1 MTRSISILITTY
13 NRARFLASAI
23 ESVLSQTRPDFELL
37 IWDDGS
43 TDHSLDIAQGYAH
56 QDPRVQV
63 VAGAHQGVAAARQ
76 AATAQLRGAY
86 LGWVDSDDILAPTAL
101 EETAAIL
108 DTYPEIGMV
117 YTDYLVMDP
126 AGHVQGLGQ
135 RCQLP
140 YSKDLLLLCFM
151 TFHFRL
157 LRQTVFRQV
166 GGVNPAFHCADD
178 YDLCLKLSEVTL
190 IQRLQ
195 KPLYVYRSHPDS
207 ICSQQE
213 QEQIRESYLAIAAAL
228 ERRGLTDRYAVVM
241 DHGHYRLQRQQMSA
255 LQGCHTVVSVA
266 PGAPAPA

>member
-1 MTRSISILITTY
+1 MPPTISLLIANY

-56 QDPRVQV
+56 QDSRVRV
-63 VAGAHQGVAAARQ
+63 VAAAHHGVAAARQ
-76 AATAQLRGAY
+76 AAVAQLSGAY
-86 LGWVDSDDILAPTAL
+86 LGWVDSDDVLAPTAL

-108 DTYPEIGMV
+108 DAHPEIGMI
-117 YTDYLVMDP
+117 YTDYLVMDA
-126 AGHVQGLGQ
+126 AGHVQGRGQ

-166 GGVNPAFHCADD
+166 GGINPSLPFAYD
-178 YDLCLKLSEVTL
+178 YDLCLKLSEVTS

-195 KPLYVYRSHPDS
+195 KPLYVYRSHPDAIS
-207 ICSQQE
+207 SQQE
-213 QEQIRESYLAIAAAL
+213 QYQIRDSYLAIAAAL

-241 DHGHYRLQRQQMSA
+241 DHRHYRLQRRQTSA
-255 LQGCHTVVSVA
+255 LQGCHTAVSVA
-266 PGAPAPA
+266 PGATTPA